1 MVLTDVFRGWKS
13 MGDSVRVARLALLG
27 RPLFTLLA
35 LVGLFATDAVAQDQS
50 PRDWKYDPQWL
61 VPFWESD
68 IMHGESTLFVRD
80 PKTGQAR
87 ASLLFPIEDVLIA
100 TDSTGENRF
109 EKGRDYLFTTGS
121 RELVL
126 PTGSRIA
133 SMLAEELRRPA
144 RTQKYALTHRD
155 GQGEIFFGE
164 KLEYAEMQTCFTYRH
179 PGAGDSWPKAD
190 RVCLPRCASKLAA
203 QSPLMIV
210 TLGDSIAAGANASG
224 MYGAKPYQP
233 AFPELVR
240 CHLSERHG
248 GPVAM
253 TNLSVGGMDT
263 AWGITQVDKVVAARP
278 DLVILAFGMND
289 SAGRTAPEYQ
299 ANTRKTIDA
308 IRQELPECEFV
319 LVASMLGNRDWVRL
333 KHELFPQY
341 RVALQALCQ
350 RGIALADVTMVWS
363 KILEH
368 KKDWDQTGNG
378 VNHPNDFGHRVYA
391 QQIAALLLP

>member
-1 MVLTDVFRGWKS
+1 
-13 MGDSVRVARLALLG
+13 
-27 RPLFTLLA
+27 
-35 LVGLFATDAVAQDQS
+35 
-50 PRDWKYDPQWL
+50 
-61 VPFWESD
+61 
-68 IMHGESTLFVRD
+68 
-80 PKTGQAR
+80 
-87 ASLLFPIEDVLIA
+87 
-100 TDSTGENRF
+100 
-109 EKGRDYLFTTGS
+109 
-121 RELVL
+121 
-126 PTGSRIA
+126 
-133 SMLAEELRRPA
+133 
-144 RTQKYALTHRD
+144 
-155 GQGEIFFGE
+155 
-164 KLEYAEMQTCFTYRH
+164 
-179 PGAGDSWPKAD
+179 
-190 RVCLPRCASKLAA
+190 
-203 QSPLMIV
+203 
-210 TLGDSIAAGANASG
+210 
-224 MYGAKPYQP
+224 
-233 AFPELVR
+233 
-240 CHLSERHG
+240 
-248 GPVAM
+248 M